1 MTGRD
6 RGPHR
11 AEGPQSRPRGSEA
24 VAGGQAATTAEET
37 YITWPMW
44 YHSAMERTQISLEP
58 EQADRLRRLA
68 AERGVS
74 MAHLIREAVDRT
86 YSSVLVPTRAEL
98 WERAMSAVGCGHGDG
113 SNVSENHD
121 DYLDEIYAS

>member
-1 MTGRD
+1 
-6 RGPHR
+6 
-11 AEGPQSRPRGSEA
+11 
-24 VAGGQAATTAEET
+24 
-37 YITWPMW
+37 
-44 YHSAMERTQISLEP
+44 MERTQISLEP

-86 YSSVLVPTRAEL
+86 HGSVLAPTRAEL
-98 WERAMSAVGCGHGDG
+98 WARALSAVGCGHGDG
-113 SNVSENHD
+113 GNVSENHD